1 MLYDA
6 ARAVTAPSVASRG
19 YEVAPEEAA
28 NLAMNFMGAGVGTST
43 AMRNPTGKGGG
54 KHLGMFVGPQSN
66 TWDIDK
72 YTSALDF
79 EKAGVSPAEINRL
92 TGYWKNPSSKV
103 WSQEISDHTAS
114 IIPNSIPKTP
124 QDTALIT
131 DVLSHEP
138 LFNAYPDL
146 KNVIVK
152 RSSGIN
158 AEGAKF
164 DPAINTLFLGDKVTN
179 PKTQL
184 SYVLHE
190 LQHWVQTKENF
201 PRGSTPEEI
210 AKIETPEMA
219 KINARLGQL
228 FYGEKRDAK
237 NTQEF
242 TELMSQLRNL
252 KRIQKDNSFA
262 LYERT
267 EGEAQARAMQERINM
282 DEPTRRES
290 DPLGNFD
297 VYVSELIQM
306 GKYGELADTSRVP
319 GAPVPIPPPMK
330 MTLPSSTTARE
341 DLAKVLGY
349 SEDIPNEKWLAG
361 KLEDAV
367 SGGTNSFGV
376 PRRMGSTTGY
386 FGKPVE
392 VPVDV
397 LAKLPGERGEQSNVR
412 KESMDYIRK
421 NWAEV
426 SKQPPYI
433 EVDPFGKAWVSEGN
447 HRIMVAK
454 ELGLKTLPVEI
465 RYFSGG
471 QRKAGELA
479 PEKIL
484 EYNLPSTTTAREELV
499 KVPKAPEAK

>member
-1 MLYDA
+1 MAQAKEMLAGLKRFQEGGEVTEFPEEAGAMPDQSPSQSAMRLRAYKQSVAPKLPPGVVPDTGQLDGIYQEPTVASETARVFGMKPREDRLSILPNYSRKTGFVAPEMLYDA

-341 DLAKVLGY
+341 DLK
-349 SEDIPNEKWLAG
+349 
-361 KLEDAV
+361 
-367 SGGTNSFGV
+367 
-376 PRRMGSTTGY
+376 
-386 FGKPVE
+386 
-392 VPVDV
+392 
-397 LAKLPGERGEQSNVR
+397 
-412 KESMDYIRK
+412 K
-421 NWAEV
+421 N
-426 SKQPPYI
+426 
-433 EVDPFGKAWVSEGN
+433 G
-447 HRIMVAK
+447 R
-454 ELGLKTLPVEI
+454 
-465 RYFSGG
+465 
-471 QRKAGELA
+471 
-479 PEKIL
+479 
-484 EYNLPSTTTAREELV
+484 
-499 KVPKAPEAK
+499 